1 MEWTDADQE
10 YLLQFRN
17 TVDSDEIKVKE
28 QVKRKL
34 IENKYIIHVLNNKEL
49 EEAEAEPD
57 EYFGKAIM
65 PYYIIEPT
73 QTNVQNFICF
83 TVGFDKVYVSNKVM
97 KRLML
102 TFEILCE
109 QKTAIDEDTSTARQ
123 DLLAALIK
131 DQFNYTNIFGAKI
144 ICVENKELVVD
155 TNYAARRLIFEQLT
169 DNNLVKSTGKLSTT
183 RLINKEIVT

>member
-73 QTNVQNFICF
+73 QTNVQNFICY
-83 TVGFDKVYVSNKVM
+83 TVGFNKVYVNNKVM
-97 KRLML
+97 KRLLL

-155 TNYAARRLIFEQLT
+155 TNYAARQLIFEQLT

>member
-73 QTNVQNFICF
+73 QTNVQNSICF
-83 TVGFDKVYVSNKVM
+83 TVGFDKVYASNKAM
-97 KRLML
+97 KRLLL

-144 ICVENKELVVD
+144 VCVENKELVVD
-155 TNYAARRLIFEQLT
+155 TNYAARQLIFEQLT

>member
-73 QTNVQNFICF
+73 QTNVQNFICY
-83 TVGFDKVYVSNKVM
+83 TVGFNKVYVNNKVM
-97 KRLML
+97 KRLLL

-144 ICVENKELVVD
+144 VCVENKELVVD
-155 TNYAARRLIFEQLT
+155 TNYAARQLIFEQLT

>member
-144 ICVENKELVVD
+144 VCVENKELVVD